1 MQVEN
6 PSFLREGKARD
17 VLEFVKQNK
26 VPNNV
31 RILHA
36 LAHIEYNAFMAYAD
50 TLFRFSAETA
60 HLREEFQQDMRRV
73 AE

>member
-1 MQVEN
+1 M
-6 PSFLREGKARD
+6 LD
-17 VLEFVKQNK
+17 FVRQNS

-50 TLFRFSAETA
+50 TLFRFAAETA
-60 HLREEFQQDMRRV
+60 QLREEFQYDMRRV
-73 AE
+73 AEEEGGHFLLLKKRLN

>member
-1 MQVEN
+1 M
-6 PSFLREGKARD
+6 LD
-17 VLEFVKQNK
+17 FVRQNS
-26 VPNNV
+26 VPNSV

-50 TLFRFSAETA
+50 TLFRFVAETA

>member
-1 MQVEN
+1 MLDYV
-6 PSFLREGKARD
+6 R
-17 VLEFVKQNK
+17 QNS

-50 TLFRFSAETA
+50 TLFRFTAETA
-60 HLREEFQQDMRRV
+60 QLREDFQHDMRRV